1 MEKDQPSIL
10 TSTPTSPI
18 DKDVGSVLDADEMRL
33 AEMGHKQE
41 LQRHFTKLSLVGLAS
56 TTTISW
62 TGLGLGLTTEI
73 AAGGPGAVIYGFILV
88 FVLQCFLG
96 ASLAEFVSSYP
107 TEGAMY
113 HWIAAIAPRRVMGFL
128 SFMTGYFTV
137 FGWVFTT
144 ASTNLIYAQT
154 LMALVALYHPGM
166 TIQTWQTFVAYEG
179 LNMITALVVLY
190 GNKLIPSLNRFSLFY
205 LQIGYF
211 TVMVTVAACA
221 PKHQS
226 SEFVFRTW
234 INTTGWENQV
244 ICFITGLVNPLY
256 SLGGLDGVSHNGGN
270 AKPIKERT
278 AGSSDHSDWTALS
291 NSNTQLPLAELFRQA
306 TSNAGGAFALT
317 FLIFIAPGPCVV
329 GSQLSTGRMFWAFS
343 RDGAL
348 PFSEFWSK
356 IHPSKRIPFNAQL
369 AVYGIVGA
377 LGCLY
382 LGSSTAF
389 NSLMGTA
396 VTVNNSAYMV
406 PILTNLLTGRR
417 NMHKGSFFMSGWE
430 GFAVNTITVCWLSFA
445 IVFFS
450 FPYYKP
456 VTARNMNYTCVVV
469 GGLALLQLGWWFCVG
484 KGYSLRML
492 KAKET

>member
-1 MEKDQPSIL
+1 MNLFCCKTLVSRYQ
-10 TSTPTSPI
+10 ST
-18 DKDVGSVLDADEMRL
+18 
-33 AEMGHKQE
+33 
-41 LQRHFTKLSLVGLAS
+41 
-56 TTTISW
+56 
-62 TGLGLGLTTEI
+62 
-73 AAGGPGAVIYGFILV
+73 YGFILV
-88 FVLQCFLG
+88 FILQCFLG

-137 FGWVFTT
+137 FGWIFTT

-179 LNMITALVVLY
+179 LNMIIALVVLY

-256 SLGGLDGVSHNGGN
+256 SLGGLDGVSHITEEMPDPSKN
-270 AKPIKERT
+270 APLAIAIT
-278 AGSSDHSDWTALS
+278 LSIAFVTGITYLITLMFSVQDWTALS

-317 FLIFIAPGPCVV
+317 FLIFIALGPCVV

-369 AVYGIVGA
+369 AVYGIVAA

-389 NSLMGTA
+389 NSLLGTA

-417 NMHKGSFFMSGWE
+417 NMHKGSFFMSGWK
-430 GFAVNTITVCWLSFA
+430 GFAVNTVAVCWLSFA

-456 VTARNMNYTCVVV
+456 VTAQNMNYTCVVV
-469 GGLALLQLGWWFCVG
+469 GGIAILQLGWWICVG

>member
-1 MEKDQPSIL
+1 MGLDIS
-10 TSTPTSPI
+10 STMNLFCCKT
-18 DKDVGSVLDADEMRL
+18 
-33 AEMGHKQE
+33 
-41 LQRHFTKLSLVGLAS
+41 LVSRYQS
-56 TTTISW
+56 T
-62 TGLGLGLTTEI
+62 
-73 AAGGPGAVIYGFILV
+73 YGFILV
-88 FVLQCFLG
+88 FILQCFLG

-137 FGWVFTT
+137 FGWIFTT

-179 LNMITALVVLY
+179 LNMIIALVVLY

-256 SLGGLDGVSHNGGN
+256 SLGGLDGVSHITEEMPDPSKN
-270 AKPIKERT
+270 APLAIAIT
-278 AGSSDHSDWTALS
+278 LSIAFVTGITYLITLMFSVQDWTALS

-317 FLIFIAPGPCVV
+317 FLIFIALGPCVV

-369 AVYGIVGA
+369 AVYGIVAA

-389 NSLMGTA
+389 NSLLGTA

-417 NMHKGSFFMSGWE
+417 NMHKGSFFMSGWK
-430 GFAVNTITVCWLSFA
+430 GFAVNTVAVCWLSFA

-456 VTARNMNYTCVVV
+456 VTAQNMNYTCVVV
-469 GGLALLQLGWWFCVG
+469 GGIAILQLGWWICVG

>member
-10 TSTPTSPI
+10 TSTSTNPI
-18 DKDVGSVLDADEMRL
+18 DKDVGSVVDADAMRL
-33 AEMGHKQE
+33 AAMGHKQE

-73 AAGGPGAVIYGFILV
+73 GAGGPGAVIYGFILV
-88 FVLQCFLG
+88 FILQCFLG

-137 FGWVFTT
+137 FGWIFTT

-166 TIQTWQTFVAYEG
+166 TIQTWQTSVAYES

-211 TVMVTVAACA
+211 TVMVSVAAFA

-226 SEFVFRTW
+226 SEYVFRTW

-244 ICFITGLVNPLY
+244 ICFTTGLVNPLY
-256 SLGGLDGVSHNGGN
+256 SLGGLDGVSHITEEMPNPSKN
-270 AKPIKERT
+270 APLAIAIT
-278 AGSSDHSDWTALS
+278 LSIAFVTGITYLITLMFSVQDWTALS

-306 TSNAGGAFALT
+306 TSSAGRAFALT
-317 FLIFIAPGPCVV
+317 FLIFIALGPCRR
-329 GSQLSTGRMFWAFS
+329 SIAIL
-343 RDGAL
+343 
-348 PFSEFWSK
+348 
-356 IHPSKRIPFNAQL
+356 RIL
-369 AVYGIVGA
+369 VEDTSVE
-377 LGCLY
+377 
-382 LGSSTAF
+382 
-389 NSLMGTA
+389 
-396 VTVNNSAYMV
+396 
-406 PILTNLLTGRR
+406 TN
-417 NMHKGSFFMSGWE
+417 
-430 GFAVNTITVCWLSFA
+430 
-445 IVFFS
+445 
-450 FPYYKP
+450 P
-456 VTARNMNYTCVVV
+456 V
-469 GGLALLQLGWWFCVG
+469 
-484 KGYSLRML
+484 
-492 KAKET
+492 

>member
-1 MEKDQPSIL
+1 MEKGQPSIS
-10 TSTPTSPI
+10 TSTPTSHT
-18 DKDVGSVLDADEMRL
+18 DKDAGSVLDADEMRL

-88 FVLQCFLG
+88 FILQCFLG

-137 FGWVFTT
+137 FGWIFTT

-211 TVMVTVAACA
+211 TVMVTLARLLPYDDNVCL
-221 PKHQS
+221 H
-226 SEFVFRTW
+226 
-234 INTTGWENQV
+234 EN
-244 ICFITGLVNPLY
+244 
-256 SLGGLDGVSHNGGN
+256 S
-270 AKPIKERT
+270 
-278 AGSSDHSDWTALS
+278 
-291 NSNTQLPLAELFRQA
+291 
-306 TSNAGGAFALT
+306 
-317 FLIFIAPGPCVV
+317 
-329 GSQLSTGRMFWAFS
+329 
-343 RDGAL
+343 
-348 PFSEFWSK
+348 WSK

-417 NMHKGSFFMSGWE
+417 NMHKGSFFMSGWK
-430 GFAVNTITVCWLSFA
+430 GFAVNTIAVRWLSFA

-456 VTARNMNYTCVVV
+456 VTAQNMNYTCVVV
-469 GGLALLQLGWWFCVG
+469 GGLALLQLGWWLCVG